1 MKDCRTGASDS
12 YEKFSGEFFR
22 IARSRAKG
30 DKMKKIGVLALQGGV
45 DEHIAALLAASEKCG
60 IPVKIVE
67 VRNLADMES
76 IDGIIIPGG
85 ESTTIAKLMDR
96 AGIFNKVAQVRKIM
110 GTCAGA
116 ILLAKKVEGA
126 TLEQRYLALMDI
138 EIERNAYGRQLDSFE
153 ANLTT
158 VFGTLPG
165 VFIRAPKMRVAGKGV
180 QPMAF
185 HGDDVVAAYQKK
197 EKEGKHYLALTFH
210 PELTTT
216 RFHEFF
222 IKL

>member
-1 MKDCRTGASDS
+1 
-12 YEKFSGEFFR
+12 
-22 IARSRAKG
+22 
-30 DKMKKIGVLALQGGV
+30 MKKIGVLALQGGV
-45 DEHIAALLAASEKCG
+45 DEHIAALLSASEK
-60 IPVKIVE
+60 ISTPIQVVE
-67 VRNLADMES
+67 VRNPSDTERL
-76 IDGIIIPGG
+76 DGIIIPGG
-85 ESTTIAKLMDR
+85 ESTTIAKLMER
-96 AGIFNKVAQVRKIM
+96 AGIWNKVSSVRKIM

-116 ILLAKKVEGA
+116 ILLAKKVQGSS
-126 TLEQRYLALMDI
+126 LEQRFLSVMDI
-138 EIERNAYGRQLDSFE
+138 EIERNAYGGQLDSFE

-165 VFIRAPKMRVAGKGV
+165 VFIRAPKMHVSGKGV

-185 HGDDVVAAYQKK
+185 HGNDIVAAYQKK
-197 EKEGKHYLALTFH
+197 LDRHYLALTFH

>member
-1 MKDCRTGASDS
+1 MDRV
-12 YEKFSGEFFR
+12 
-22 IARSRAKG
+22 
-30 DKMKKIGVLALQGGV
+30 GVLALQGGV

-60 IPVKIVE
+60 VPVKIVE
-67 VRNLADMES
+67 VRNESDM
-76 IDGIIIPGG
+76 DGVDGMILPGG

-96 AGIFNKVAQVRKIM
+96 AGIFNKVASVRKIM

-116 ILLAKKVEGA
+116 ILLAKKVQGS
-126 TLEQRYLALMDI
+126 TLEQRFLALMDI
-138 EIERNAYGRQLDSFE
+138 EIERNAYGSQLDSFE

-165 VFIRAPKMRVAGKGV
+165 VFIRAPKMLVAGKGV

-185 HGDDVVAAYQKK
+185 HGEDIVAAYQK
-197 EKEGKHYLALTFH
+197 KEGKHYLALTFH

>member
-1 MKDCRTGASDS
+1 
-12 YEKFSGEFFR
+12 
-22 IARSRAKG
+22 
-30 DKMKKIGVLALQGGV
+30 MKKIGVLALQGGV
-45 DEHIAALLAASEKCG
+45 DEHIAALLSASEKIS
-60 IPVKIVE
+60 IPIRIVE
-67 VRNLADMES
+67 VRTEEDMEAL
-76 IDGIIIPGG
+76 DGIVIPGG
-85 ESTTIAKLMDR
+85 ESTAIAKLMER
-96 AGIFNKVAQVRKIM
+96 AGIFGKVAQVRKIM

-126 TLEQRYLALMDI
+126 TLEQRSLALMDI
-138 EIERNAYGRQLDSFE
+138 EISRNAYGTQLDSFE
-153 ANLTT
+153 SQLTT

-165 VFIRAPKMRVAGKGV
+165 VFIRAPHMSVAGKGV

-185 HGDDVVAAYQKK
+185 HGEDVVGAYQRAAHKASRLPSSDW
-197 EKEGKHYLALTFH
+197 ETERHYLALTFH

>member
-1 MKDCRTGASDS
+1 MKT
-12 YEKFSGEFFR
+12 
-22 IARSRAKG
+22 
-30 DKMKKIGVLALQGGV
+30 IGVLALQGGV
-45 DEHIAALLAASEKCG
+45 DEHIAALLSASEK
-60 IPVKIVE
+60 ISVPIRIAE
-67 VRNLADMES
+67 VRTQEDMDGL
-76 IDGIIIPGG
+76 DGIIIPGG

-96 AGIFNKVAQVRKIM
+96 AGIFNKVSQVRKIM

-126 TLEQRYLALMDI
+126 TLEQRFLALMDI
-138 EIERNAYGRQLDSFE
+138 EIERNAYGSQLDSFE
-153 ANLTT
+153 AQLTT

-165 VFIRAPKMRVAGKGV
+165 VFIRAPHMHVSGRGV

-185 HGDDVVAAYQKK
+185 HGEHVVAAYQKTTSK
-197 EKEGKHYLALTFH
+197 ASRLPSKDWSAEKHYLALTFH

>member
-1 MKDCRTGASDS
+1 MN
-12 YEKFSGEFFR
+12 
-22 IARSRAKG
+22 
-30 DKMKKIGVLALQGGV
+30 KIGVLALQGGV
-45 DEHIAALLAASEKCG
+45 DEHIAALLSASEKLDTP
-60 IPVKIVE
+60 IRIVE
-67 VRNLADMES
+67 VRTPEDMES
-76 IDGIIIPGG
+76 LDGIVIPGG
-85 ESTTIAKLMDR
+85 ESTTIAKLMER
-96 AGIFNKVAQVRKIM
+96 AGIWNKVSSVRKIM

-116 ILLAKKVEGA
+116 ILLAKKVQGA
-126 TLEQRYLALMDI
+126 TLEQRFLALMDI

-153 ANLTT
+153 ANITT

-165 VFIRAPKMRVAGKGV
+165 VFIRAPLMHVSGKGV

-185 HGDDVVAAYQKK
+185 HGEHVVAAYQKK
-197 EKEGKHYLALTFH
+197 LDKHYLALTFH

>member
-1 MKDCRTGASDS
+1 
-12 YEKFSGEFFR
+12 
-22 IARSRAKG
+22 
-30 DKMKKIGVLALQGGV
+30 MKKIGVLALQGGV
-45 DEHIAALLAASEKCG
+45 DEHIAALLSASEKLSVP
-60 IPVKIVE
+60 IRIVE
-67 VRNLADMES
+67 VRTAEDMES
-76 IDGIIIPGG
+76 LDGIIMPGG
-85 ESTTIAKLMDR
+85 ESTTIAKLMER
-96 AGIFNKVAQVRKIM
+96 AGILSPVSGVRKIM

-116 ILLAKKVEGA
+116 ILLAKKVEGSN
-126 TLEQRYLALMDI
+126 LSQRFLALMDI

-153 ANLTT
+153 SQLTT

-185 HGDDVVAAYQKK
+185 HGEDVVAAYQKK
-197 EKEGKHYLALTFH
+197 MDKHYLALTFH